1 MTCPGPAAQA
11 AVADAVTVAAPAK
24 INLQLG
30 VGAARP
36 DGFHTLGTV
45 YQAIGLYDEVTVT
58 PADATTL
65 TVLADGV
72 DVSDVPTDSS
82 NLALRAAA
90 LLASHAGVDGAVAMT
105 IRKRIPVAGGMA
117 GGSTDAAAAL
127 LACDTLWGL
136 ATPHEE
142 LLSLAAELGSDV
154 PFCLVG
160 GTASGA
166 GRGELVTAIEDS
178 GSYWWVVALSDRG
191 LSTPAVFAEF
201 DRRHAGTEVPE
212 PEVSE
217 ELVAALAA
225 GDAKRLAA
233 LLLNDLEAPAL
244 TLRPDLAELL
254 QRGGRPPALGALLS
268 GSGPTC
274 LFLAADEADARKV
287 LDLLTDA
294 GATALVARGPV
305 PGAHVVSP
313 L

>member
-1 MTCPGPAAQA
+1 MTRPGAAA
-11 AVADAVTVAAPAK
+11 TAVVADAVTVAAPAK
-24 INLQLG
+24 INLELS

-36 DGFHTLGTV
+36 DGYHSLGTV

-58 PADATTL
+58 PAGATTL
-65 TVLADGV
+65 TVLAEGV
-72 DVSDVPTDSS
+72 DVSDVPTDAS
-82 NLALRAAA
+82 NLALRAVAR
-90 LLASHAGVDGAVAMT
+90 LASHARVDGRVAMT

-136 ATPHEE
+136 ATPREE

-160 GTASGA
+160 GTAAGS
-166 GRGELVTAIEDS
+166 GRGELVTTIEDS

-201 DRRHAGTEVPE
+201 DRRHAGTDVPE

-217 ELVAALAA
+217 ELVSALAA
-225 GDAKRLAA
+225 GEVRKLAA
-233 LLLNDLEAPAL
+233 LLRNDLEAPAL
-244 TLRPDLAELL
+244 RLRPDLADLL
-254 QRGGRPPALGALLS
+254 ERGGRPPALGALLS

-274 LFLAADEADARKV
+274 LFLAAGEADAHRI
-287 LDLLTDA
+287 LDALTGA
-294 GATALVARGPV
+294 GTTALVARGPV
-305 PGAHVVSP
+305 PGAHVVAP